1 VKQQSPLTSPTAK
14 CDVKAG
20 ANDKCKVDECAFT
33 FQGTNSTSAAG
44 YKYCVDDV
52 IVSVD
57 GNGDVSG
64 VKCGGDLVGL
74 KEVQKRAAASA
85 TGSSGDSGSG
95 GSDPS
100 SVPSSDPSSGSS
112 SGSSPGPSPGSTT
125 NSGGSNSSCFP
136 ASATVELSTGETKRM
151 DELNVDD
158 RVRVGAS
165 EFSPV
170 FMFTHKLNEV
180 VNTFIQLHTASG
192 HSVSATPGH
201 YLYIN
206 GDLAPASSIKVG
218 DMMTTAD
225 GEATRVVQV
234 SRVLGSGLFNPQTVH
249 GDIVVDGIMSSTYT
263 TAVAPS
269 IAHKVL
275 APFCAAYAAVGFS
288 TTLFE
293 AGSPLHGVQ

>member
-1 VKQQSPLTSPTAK
+1 VKQQSPLTSSTAK

-20 ANDKCKVDECAFT
+20 ANDKCKIDECAYT
-33 FQGTNSTSAAG
+33 FQGSNSTSATG

-52 IVSVD
+52 TVSVD
-57 GNGDVSG
+57 ENGNVSG
-64 VKCGGDLVGL
+64 VKCDGDLVGL
-74 KEVQKRAAASA
+74 KEVQRRAAASA
-85 TGSSGDSGSG
+85 TGSKK
-95 GSDPS
+95 
-100 SVPSSDPSSGSS
+100 
-112 SGSSPGPSPGSTT
+112 
-125 NSGGSNSSCFP
+125 SSCFP

-151 DELNVDD
+151 DELDVGD

-165 EFSPV
+165 EFSLV

-206 GDLAPASSIKVG
+206 GDLVPAGSIKVG
-218 DMMTTAD
+218 DVMTTAD
-225 GEATRVVQV
+225 GEPTRVIQV
-234 SRVLGSGLFNPQTVH
+234 SQVLGSGLFNPQTVH

-275 APFCAAYAAVGFS
+275 APFRAAYAALGYS
-288 TTLFE
+288 TSLFE
-293 AGSPLHGVQ
+293 DGSPVHGLQ